1 MSFDFLSEI
10 NSKWFNKTVPFPVP
24 DPHKLQGHCVQF
36 IRWVLQEYLKLPQ
49 WQSRRGAA
57 YFWGNYDKDSAINK
71 HWKKIPNTPDFIP
84 KEGDIVFWNK
94 NKGGGFGHVAIIY
107 GDDQTVNYFYSIES
121 NWKPL
126 VVTVV
131 QHSYNDV
138 LGFFRLKNNEK

>member
-1 MSFDFLSEI
+1 MNFQFLREI
-10 NSKWFNKTVPFPVP
+10 NTKWFNKTVPFPVP
-24 DPHKLQGHCVQF
+24 DPHRLLGQCVQF
-36 IRWVLQEYLKLPQ
+36 VRWVLQEYLKLPK

-57 YFWGNYDKDSAINK
+57 DFWDNYNNDPAINK
-71 HWKKIPNTPDFIP
+71 HWIKISNTPDFIP

-94 NKGGGFGHVAIIY
+94 NKGGGFGHVAFIY
-107 GDDQTVNYFYSIES
+107 GDDQDIKYFYSIES